1 MHFHP
6 GCVCFT
12 QAAFVS
18 PGLHLFHP
26 GCGCR
31 VIVLEDND
39 VVHLCKGAYGIFNVG
54 HSDRALAVPRVLQ
67 TLEMEVNH
75 IMKGG
80 YNHFMQKEI
89 HEQPES
95 ITETMRGRVK
105 FVPSPN
111 KVCQVANDGDHL
123 LCINTHSAAVGI
135 IAFRVLL
142 PMLQQMAHC
151 LVSCQFRVCSSR
163 HQ

>member
-1 MHFHP
+1 M
-6 GCVCFT
+6 
-12 QAAFVS
+12 FVGVVIPHNDS
-18 PGLHLFHP
+18 EACLYINSLCLSLLCQTGTLPF
-26 GCGCR
+26 CR

-54 HSDRALAVPRVLQ
+54 HSDRSVAVPRVLQ

-105 FVPSPN
+105 FNSSPD
-111 KVCQVANDGDHL
+111 KVC
-123 LCINTHSAAVGI
+123 
-135 IAFRVLL
+135 
-142 PMLQQMAHC
+142 
-151 LVSCQFRVCSSR
+151 CQA
-163 HQ
+163 

>member
-1 MHFHP
+1 M
-6 GCVCFT
+6 
-12 QAAFVS
+12 
-18 PGLHLFHP
+18 
-26 GCGCR
+26 
-31 VIVLEDND
+31 IVLEDND

-54 HSDRALAVPRVLQ
+54 HSDRSLAVPRVLQ

-111 KVCQVANDGDHL
+111 KVCLVILTQQGCEQQVCEALFSEPQD
-123 LCINTHSAAVGI
+123 SASVGMC
-135 IAFRVLL
+135 L
-142 PMLQQMAHC
+142 PMQFAFACC
-151 LVSCQFRVCSSR
+151 LAGRDTDCK
-163 HQ
+163 H

>member
-1 MHFHP
+1 MLLLAHLDCLHGWNYLCSP
-6 GCVCFT
+6 KLSCFS
-12 QAAFVS
+12 AAGMS
-18 PGLHLFHP
+18 SELACP
-26 GCGCR
+26 CR

-54 HSDRALAVPRVLQ
+54 HSDRTLAVPRVLQ

-111 KVCQVANDGDHL
+111 KVCNGSL
-123 LCINTHSAAVGI
+123 
-135 IAFRVLL
+135 
-142 PMLQQMAHC
+142 
-151 LVSCQFRVCSSR
+151 
-163 HQ
+163 

>member
-1 MHFHP
+1 MHFYP
-6 GCVCFT
+6 GC
-12 QAAFVS
+12 A
-18 PGLHLFHP
+18 
-26 GCGCR
+26 CR

-111 KVCQVANDGDHL
+111 KVCCV
-123 LCINTHSAAVGI
+123 THNSAAGVMSST
-135 IAFRVLL
+135 VMS
-142 PMLQQMAHC
+142 PMLQQA
-151 LVSCQFRVCSSR
+151 SCDLESCHLQFSSR
-163 HQ
+163 QQQRAAFI

>member
-1 MHFHP
+1 MP
-6 GCVCFT
+6 
-12 QAAFVS
+12 AAALTFSRVS
-18 PGLHLFHP
+18 YGGFI
-26 GCGCR
+26 CR
-31 VIVLEDND
+31 VVVLEDND

-54 HSDRALAVPRVLQ
+54 HTDRSLAVPRVLQ

-105 FVPSPN
+105 FEGSPN
-111 KVCQVANDGDHL
+111 KVSTFVRQ
-123 LCINTHSAAVGI
+123 
-135 IAFRVLL
+135 
-142 PMLQQMAHC
+142 
-151 LVSCQFRVCSSR
+151 
-163 HQ
+163 

>member
-1 MHFHP
+1 MFASVVVAP
-6 GCVCFT
+6 YDSKACVYINF
-12 QAAFVS
+12 
-18 PGLHLFHP
+18 LFLV
-26 GCGCR
+26 CQTSALLFCR

-54 HSDRALAVPRVLQ
+54 HSDRSVAVPRVLQ

-105 FVPSPN
+105 FNSSPD
-111 KVCQVANDGDHL
+111 KVYFP
-123 LCINTHSAAVGI
+123 TW
-135 IAFRVLL
+135 
-142 PMLQQMAHC
+142 HC
-151 LVSCQFRVCSSR
+151 
-163 HQ
+163 

>member
-1 MHFHP
+1 MICIPSHNHY
-6 GCVCFT
+6 
-12 QAAFVS
+12 
-18 PGLHLFHP
+18 L
-26 GCGCR
+26 CR

-54 HSDRALAVPRVLQ
+54 HSDRSLAVPRVLQ

-111 KVCQVANDGDHL
+111 KVCLGTFTQQGCEQQV
-123 LCINTHSAAVGI
+123 CE
-135 IAFRVLL
+135 VLFSEPQVSVSVVMCL
-142 PMLQQMAHC
+142 PMH
-151 LVSCQFRVCSSR
+151 FVCFCMLPC
-163 HQ
+163 

>member
-1 MHFHP
+1 M
-6 GCVCFT
+6 
-12 QAAFVS
+12 
-18 PGLHLFHP
+18 
-26 GCGCR
+26 
-31 VIVLEDND
+31 IVLEDND

-54 HSDRALAVPRVLQ
+54 HSDRSLAVPRVLQ

-111 KVCQVANDGDHL
+111 KVCLVTLTQQGCEQQVCEVFLELQYSTSVVICLTMHFVCFCMLPCWQRCRLQMLSVHVAHL
-123 LCINTHSAAVGI
+123 W
-135 IAFRVLL
+135 LL
-142 PMLQQMAHC
+142 ACVPTY
-151 LVSCQFRVCSSR
+151 
-163 HQ
+163 

>member
-1 MHFHP
+1 M
-6 GCVCFT
+6 
-12 QAAFVS
+12 
-18 PGLHLFHP
+18 
-26 GCGCR
+26 
-31 VIVLEDND
+31 LEDND

-54 HSDRALAVPRVLQ
+54 HSDRSLAVPRVLQ

-105 FVPSPN
+105 FLLSPN
-111 KVCQVANDGDHL
+111 KVCSIPLSSPQQHML
-123 LCINTHSAAVGI
+123 LDRSQHGMQLPCSQACCMQWQCSVG
-135 IAFRVLL
+135 R
-142 PMLQQMAHC
+142 
-151 LVSCQFRVCSSR
+151 
-163 HQ
+163 

>member
-1 MHFHP
+1 M
-6 GCVCFT
+6 
-12 QAAFVS
+12 
-18 PGLHLFHP
+18 
-26 GCGCR
+26 
-31 VIVLEDND
+31 LEDND

-54 HSDRALAVPRVLQ
+54 HSDRTLAVPRVLQ

-111 KVCQVANDGDHL
+111 KVCVHGFGAWRQCWLDHSKAQWVGLSACYTSGL
-123 LCINTHSAAVGI
+123 LQPKSALSDAYTAAPAI
-135 IAFRVLL
+135 
-142 PMLQQMAHC
+142 
-151 LVSCQFRVCSSR
+151 
-163 HQ
+163 

>member
-1 MHFHP
+1 MLSELA
-6 GCVCFT
+6 C
-12 QAAFVS
+12 
-18 PGLHLFHP
+18 L
-26 GCGCR
+26 CR

-54 HSDRALAVPRVLQ
+54 HSDRTLAVPRVLQ

-111 KVCQVANDGDHL
+111 KVCNGSL
-123 LCINTHSAAVGI
+123 
-135 IAFRVLL
+135 
-142 PMLQQMAHC
+142 
-151 LVSCQFRVCSSR
+151 
-163 HQ
+163 

>member
-1 MHFHP
+1 M
-6 GCVCFT
+6 
-12 QAAFVS
+12 
-18 PGLHLFHP
+18 
-26 GCGCR
+26 
-31 VIVLEDND
+31 
-39 VVHLCKGAYGIFNVG
+39 HLCKGAYGIFNVG
-54 HSDRALAVPRVLQ
+54 HADRSLAVPRVLQ

-111 KVCQVANDGDHL
+111 KVLMSCLGALLYSSHKPHANVFL
-123 LCINTHSAAVGI
+123 
-135 IAFRVLL
+135 
-142 PMLQQMAHC
+142 
-151 LVSCQFRVCSSR
+151 
-163 HQ
+163 